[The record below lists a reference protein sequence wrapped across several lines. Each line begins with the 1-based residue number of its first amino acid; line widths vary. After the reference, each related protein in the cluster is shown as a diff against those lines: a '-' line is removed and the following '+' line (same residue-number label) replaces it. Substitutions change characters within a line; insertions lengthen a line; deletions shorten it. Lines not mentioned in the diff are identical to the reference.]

1 MEVLATSR
9 HSSSQP
15 WIQRWAKGLVTPSAP
30 KPATKYC
37 LILLPNFHLG
47 GNAYGQATHLW
58 EQEPFCGRST
68 DTALETGTL
77 PAHSGTS
84 QTWGVTVA
92 RCACRQ
98 VRVSLQQQDADLTKI
113 HLKSTGKTSSD
124 SVDFGPGLWL
134 NCIWALRASCIF
146 CSQVFSCSLQE
157 KNISKIKVYPPGC
170 AQEKKAAPP
179 LQNSVWTWNCWK
191 QCTEKELKYK
201 PSGTSVDWCDGKGM
215 L

>member
-37 LILLPNFHLG
+37 FILLPNFHLG

-84 QTWGVTVA
+84 QRWGWQWLAVPADRWGCLCSSRMQTWP
-92 RCACRQ
+92 
-98 VRVSLQQQDADLTKI
+98 
-113 HLKSTGKTSSD
+113 KSTWNQQERSSD

-134 NCIWALRASCIF
+134 NCIWVLRASCIF

-201 PSGTSVDWCDGKGM
+201 PSSTWVDWCDGKGM